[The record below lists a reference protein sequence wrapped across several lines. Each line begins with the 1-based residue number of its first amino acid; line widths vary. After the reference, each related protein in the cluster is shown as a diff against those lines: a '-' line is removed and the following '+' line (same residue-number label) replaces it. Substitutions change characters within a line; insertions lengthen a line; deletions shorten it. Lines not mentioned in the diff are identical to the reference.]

1 MEEENF
7 YNVKPKLEDEQTEE
21 EKKATTLPP
30 YTITASCQDYG
41 MGCVLGGL
49 NTFSIDACIYI
60 KTKYTCM

>member
-41 MGCVLGGL
+41 MGCVSWGL
-49 NTFSIDACIYI
+49 NTFSIDACV
-60 KTKYTCM
+60 YT

>member
-41 MGCVLGGL
+41 MGCFLVGL
-49 NTFSIDACIYI
+49 NTFL
-60 KTKYTCM
+60 